1 MSLAAGRMLTEQASR
16 SSLVWVTSWIVPI
29 DHNAHRE
36 RKMTET
42 DDKGADEPREEASP
56 EQAEDLSDKK
66 RQDKSSGRMTE
77 EQARGWAMLCHIG
90 TLPALIIPAGN
101 IIVPLVLWIVK
112 KDESDFVDDQGKES
126 LNFQISLTIY
136 LILAGFLAIL
146 GMVTLSKIL
155 MFLIGAFGIVC
166 VITATIKA
174 HRGERYRYP
183 FSMRFVR

>member
-1 MSLAAGRMLTEQASR
+1 
-16 SSLVWVTSWIVPI
+16 
-29 DHNAHRE
+29 
-36 RKMTET
+36 MTET
-42 DDKGADEPREEASP
+42 ADKPADEPREEVSP
-56 EQAEDLSDKK
+56 EQAEDLSDKQPE
-66 RQDKSSGRMTE
+66 REEVSSSRMTE
-77 EQARGWAMLCHIG
+77 DQARGWAMLCHIG

-146 GMVTLSKIL
+146 GMVTISKIL
-155 MFLIGAFGIVC
+155 MFLVGVFGIIC

-183 FSMRFVR
+183 FCIRFIK

>member
-1 MSLAAGRMLTEQASR
+1 M
-16 SSLVWVTSWIVPI
+16 
-29 DHNAHRE
+29 RE
-36 RKMTET
+36 NKMTET
-42 DDKGADEPREEASP
+42 ADKPRGEVSP
-56 EQAEDLSDKK
+56 EQAEDLSEKK
-66 RQDKSSGRMTE
+66 PVQKEEASVRMTE
-77 EQARGWAMLCHIG
+77 DQARGWAMLCHIG

-101 IIVPLVLWIVK
+101 IIVPLVLWMVK

-146 GMVTLSKIL
+146 KIVIISKIL
-155 MFLIGAFGIVC
+155 MLLVGVFGIVC

-174 HRGERYRYP
+174 HRGEKYRYP